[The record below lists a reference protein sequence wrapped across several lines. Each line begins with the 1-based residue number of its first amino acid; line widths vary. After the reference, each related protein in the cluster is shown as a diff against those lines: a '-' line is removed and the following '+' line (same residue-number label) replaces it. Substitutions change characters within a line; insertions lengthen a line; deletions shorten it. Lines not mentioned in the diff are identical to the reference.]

1 MEQVRTSRLQQA
13 LDVVGDLS
21 PEEQEMLL
29 EIAYR
34 RFVEQ
39 RRAGMAVEIA
49 TARKAYRLGQV
60 RRGTVEDLMVE
71 LTE

>member
-13 LDVVGDLS
+13 LDAVKELS

-29 EIAYR
+29 EIVYR

-39 RRAGMAVEIA
+39 RRAGLAGEIA
-49 TARKAYRLGQV
+49 AARKAYRLGQV
-60 RRGTVEDLMVE
+60 RRGTVEGVIVE
-71 LTE
+71 IAE